1 MRDRL
6 ALLHA
11 QAAYHRV
18 SAESDAVV
26 GAFLLALREGQ
37 SYDSPNYRWFA
48 SRYPHFL
55 YIDRI
60 VIATT
65 QQRHGL
71 GRLLYDDL
79 LAFAR
84 TSGVGVVA
92 CEIDEDPPNPTSM
105 RFHAARGF
113 REVGSQVVGLRRKR
127 VSCRHW
133 RWGFPMCHERS
144 GMRFCRSLPAA
155 YCRSDPAFNTTRRSP
170 WLFV

>member
-1 MRDRL
+1 MTIRDAATADFAQILALNHAHVHFLSPLDADRL

-127 VSCRHW
+127 VSLQTLAL
-133 RWGFPMCHERS
+133 GVSNVP
-144 GMRFCRSLPAA
+144 
-155 YCRSDPAFNTTRRSP
+155 
-170 WLFV
+170 

>member
-1 MRDRL
+1 MPPLEKLFLQSYESKRKSSLNNPASANNKKIAIGLGL

-127 VSCRHW
+127 VSLQTLAL
-133 RWGFPMCHERS
+133 GVSNVP
-144 GMRFCRSLPAA
+144 
-155 YCRSDPAFNTTRRSP
+155 
-170 WLFV
+170 

>member
-1 MRDRL
+1 MTIRDAEPADFAQILALNHDHVHFLSPLDADRL
-6 ALLHA
+6 ALLHG

-18 SAESDAVV
+18 SADGEAVV

-37 SYDSPNYRWFA
+37 TYDSLNYRWFV
-48 SRYPHFL
+48 SRYARFL

-60 VIATT
+60 VIAAA
-65 QQRHGL
+65 QQGRGL

-105 RFHAARGF
+105 RFHEARGF
-113 REVGSQVVGLRRKR
+113 REVGSQVVGVRRKR
-127 VSCRHW
+127 VSLQIL
-133 RWGFPMCHERS
+133 GLE
-144 GMRFCRSLPAA
+144 A
-155 YCRSDPAFNTTRRSP
+155 SDGS
-170 WLFV
+170 